1 MCNTKRVNC
10 VAMKELCII
19 LGVLGFYALI
29 ALFFFWLFTG
39 AFGDWLAY
47 GIGAV
52 LISAYV
58 LGAALGLW
66 K

>member
-1 MCNTKRVNC
+1 MNT
-10 VAMKELCII
+10 MKELYII
-19 LGVLGFYALI
+19 LAVLGCYALI

-39 AFGDWLAY
+39 AFGEWLAY

-52 LISAYV
+52 LIGAYV
-58 LGAALGLW
+58 VGAALGLW

>member
-1 MCNTKRVNC
+1 
-10 VAMKELCII
+10 MKELCII
-19 LGVLGFYALI
+19 LGVLGCYVLI

-39 AFGDWLAY
+39 AFGEWLAY

-52 LISAYV
+52 LIGLYV
-58 LGAALGLW
+58 VGAALGLW

>member
-1 MCNTKRVNC
+1 
-10 VAMKELCII
+10 MKDIFII
-19 LGVLGFYALI
+19 LAVLGCYALI
-29 ALFFFWLFTG
+29 ALFCFWLFSG

-52 LISAYV
+52 LIGAYV
-58 LGAALGLW
+58 FGVALGWW

>member
-1 MCNTKRVNC
+1 MSKASRV
-10 VAMKELCII
+10 MKEFLKYIGLII
-19 LGVLGFYALI
+19 GLLSVYFLI

-52 LISAYV
+52 LIGAYV
-58 LGAALGLW
+58 FGAALGWW

>member
-1 MCNTKRVNC
+1 MNT
-10 VAMKELCII
+10 MKEIFII
-19 LGVLGFYALI
+19 LAVLGCYALI

-39 AFGDWLAY
+39 AFGEWLVY
-47 GIGAV
+47 GIGAM
-52 LISAYV
+52 LIGAYV

>member
-1 MCNTKRVNC
+1 
-10 VAMKELCII
+10 MKEIFII
-19 LGVLGFYALI
+19 LAVLGCYALI

-39 AFGDWLAY
+39 AFGEWLVY
-47 GIGAV
+47 GIGAM
-52 LISAYV
+52 LIGAYV